1 MAAIDHRQIETLLE
15 DIASI
20 KSVINK
26 NKPLI
31 HQFLMPRHFR
41 FFSLIAGISV
51 FVPIISTGTGL
62 TYNFIGSIT
71 EIRQWLVSGYW
82 FLITG
87 MAILLVNPIPA
98 TLALAV
104 TMGCGLLLFAAVPSR
119 EV

>member
-1 MAAIDHRQIETLLE
+1 MKIDRTFTLGRAIHEFFSCRIMHVYLPLAAIMTILCVRMAKADAYYI
-15 DIASI
+15 I
-20 KSVINK
+20 
-26 NKPLI
+26 
-31 HQFLMPRHFR
+31 
-41 FFSLIAGISV
+41 
-51 FVPIISTGTGL
+51 PIISIGTGL

-82 FLITG
+82 FLIAG
-87 MAILLVNPIPA
+87 IAILLADPIPA